1 MSTIPLAGRALALA
15 FLLLPLAA
23 CGGDDAAPVTTT
35 DSPTTPDAVVA
46 PSDLPAAPAGAV
58 AEVVDGTVTISPV
71 GDEMRFAE
79 TEFTVT
85 AGQEVRLVMDN
96 VATSVAMQH
105 NVVILVMGADVNAF
119 GQAAMSAADTDYV
132 PSAMT
137 DQVVA
142 HTPMSQPGQST
153 EVTFTA
159 PTEPGDYT
167 YICTFPGHF
176 TVMQGVMH
184 VVAA

>member
-1 MSTIPLAGRALALA
+1 MRALALA

-35 DSPTTPDAVVA
+35 DPAPTAPDVVVA
-46 PSDLPAAPAGAV
+46 PDAPAGAV

-71 GDEMRFAE
+71 GDEMRYAE

-85 AGQEVRLVMDN
+85 AGQEIRLVMDN

-105 NVVILVMGADVNAF
+105 NVVVLVLGADVNAF
-119 GQAAMSAADTDYV
+119 GQAAMSAADTDYI
-132 PSAMT
+132 PSAMA

-159 PTEPGDYT
+159 PTAPGDYT
-167 YICTFPGHF
+167 FICTFPGHF

-184 VVAA
+184 VVA